1 MFLTSFEFWSTPWP
15 YILFWLLVVVFS
27 VVVEIN
33 TLQIVSIWFAASG
46 VVSMILASIGC
57 KTEVQACV
65 FFILS
70 AILIVASRP
79 IVKKINQSKNENS
92 TVESLV
98 GEEVVVTKIIKNGEV
113 GEIKSKYERYSA
125 IAPSVKED
133 ILPNTKVKIL
143 EIRGNKVIVD
153 LV

>member
-1 MFLTSFEFWSTPWP
+1 MFLTNFEFWSTPWP
-15 YILFWLLVVVFS
+15 YILLWFVVVVFS
-27 VVVEIN
+27 VIVEIN

-46 VVSMILASIGC
+46 AVSMILASVGC
-57 KTEVQACV
+57 KPEIQIGV
-65 FFILS
+65 FFVLS
-70 AILIVASRP
+70 AILIIASRP

-98 GEEVVVTKIIKNGEV
+98 GEEVVVTKIIKIGEI

-125 IAPSVKED
+125 IAPWVKED

-153 LV
+153 LI

>member
-1 MFLTSFEFWSTPWP
+1 MAYGEAKVYFDGSHYVAIPHTERPQKPRALKIEKEIVVNENNEMIAEYDEVKSTITLPSGKVLDEVEFEGNELKP
-15 YILFWLLVVVFS
+15 V
-27 VVVEIN
+27 
-33 TLQIVSIWFAASG
+33 
-46 VVSMILASIGC
+46 
-57 KTEVQACV
+57 
-65 FFILS
+65 
-70 AILIVASRP
+70 
-79 IVKKINQSKNENS
+79 VKKINQSKTENS

>member
-1 MFLTSFEFWSTPWP
+1 MFLTNFEFWSTTWP
-15 YILFWLLVVVFS
+15 YILLWFVVVVFS
-27 VVVEIN
+27 VIVEIN

-46 VVSMILASIGC
+46 AVSMILASVGC
-57 KTEVQACV
+57 KPEIQIGV
-65 FFILS
+65 FFVLS
-70 AILIVASRP
+70 AILIIASRP
-79 IVKKINQSKNENS
+79 IVKKINQSKIENS

-98 GEEVVVTKIIKNGEV
+98 GEEVVVTKIIKIGEI

-153 LV
+153 LI